1 MRNIALL
8 TLVILLAGCS
18 ISARNHHFELE
29 NSSSAIYD
37 DFNNIWCFTA
47 SESSSVQVCS
57 GAYWTKSKYIGVI
70 LPIFPQTD
78 RESRLAY
85 DIKRERIVELK
96 NLDKSSSI
104 ILSDLKSIQL
114 CAGKYSKECSSA
126 ESVAVNPSSSVW
138 LKVPVGESHQFLVSL
153 ASQKFKAKLKQFS
166 ESRWHLVSV

>member
-1 MRNIALL
+1 MRDTALL
-8 TLVILLAGCS
+8 TLVFLLAGCT
-18 ISARNHHFELE
+18 ISARNHHFKLE
-29 NSSSAIYD
+29 NSSSADYD
-37 DFNNIWCFTA
+37 DFNNVWCFTA
-47 SESSSVQVCS
+47 SENNSVQVCS

-96 NLDKSSSI
+96 NLDKSNKVV
-104 ILSDLKSIQL
+104 LSDLKGIQL
-114 CAGKYSKECSSA
+114 CAGQYSKECNSA
-126 ESVAVNPSSSVW
+126 DSITVMPSSSVW

-153 ASQKFKAKLKQFS
+153 ASHNFKAKLKQFS